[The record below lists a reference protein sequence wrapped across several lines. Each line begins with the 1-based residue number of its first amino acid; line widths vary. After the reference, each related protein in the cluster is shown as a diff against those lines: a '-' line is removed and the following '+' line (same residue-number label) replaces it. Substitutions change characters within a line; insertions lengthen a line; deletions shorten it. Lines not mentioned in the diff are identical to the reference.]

1 MDFSKLFRNASKDM
15 GSNLTLK
22 IGNPPKLDIKP
33 CFCMWSDL
41 LGFSN
46 MFTDNNWELN
56 LEQQRMVYDRLRA
69 AHSAVLYYS
78 SLHERNLILNDGI
91 AKVFHP
97 LSKHQDWNNV
107 LSISL
112 FFRSCIELHMSIS
125 QTEHE
130 NSYPGC
136 RTVIAFGEN
145 VEYLTEEVRLD
156 DYVMNY
162 SKPKGAEIS
171 DYAKRCGNS
180 LIIYNPKEL
189 QMNTAFSKAY
199 ILEGGG
205 SKVGLPGN
213 NIYIDQSAIDAV
225 IRYAE
230 DKGYFPEW
238 VETDDKLFLWI
249 PYDKGNFR
257 KVIMGFTFNRKIIEP
272 QNLKYHT
279 KVYHLLRLYPFDE
292 LTDEFYFDVNEN
304 LYK

>member
-171 DYAKRCGNS
+171 DYAKRCGNP

-230 DKGYFPEW
+230 AKGYFPEW

-272 QNLKYHT
+272 QNLKYYT

>member
-171 DYAKRCGNS
+171 DYAKRCGNP

-230 DKGYFPEW
+230 AKGYFPEW